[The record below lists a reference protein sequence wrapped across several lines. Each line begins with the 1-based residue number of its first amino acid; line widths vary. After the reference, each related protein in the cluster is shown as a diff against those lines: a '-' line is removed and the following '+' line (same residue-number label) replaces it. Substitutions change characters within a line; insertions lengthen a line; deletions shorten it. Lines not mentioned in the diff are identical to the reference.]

1 MPERISRE
9 AAVAGIELPPGKC
22 LACELMR
29 GEGAP
34 VSLWE
39 EEDFVCLLPRLGVAF
54 GQVLIVPR
62 RHVVRF
68 VELPSDT
75 WLRMSALAQ
84 RVACAVERCLEPA
97 RCYVASL
104 GTPRDDVPMSCPHL
118 HIHVIPV
125 MDSDARPAQVLTWSN
140 GVIRAEEAEL
150 LGLRDRLRGLLEAPG
165 R

>member
-1 MPERISRE
+1 MPERISRD
-9 AAVAGIELPPGKC
+9 AAVANIELPPGKC
-22 LACELMR
+22 LACELIR
-29 GEGAP
+29 GMGGA

-39 EEDFVCLLPRLGVAF
+39 QPDFVCLLPRLGVAF

-68 VELPSDT
+68 VELPSET
-75 WLRMSALAQ
+75 WLAMSALAQ
-84 RVACAVERCLEPA
+84 RVACALERTLEPA

-104 GTPRDDVPMSCPHL
+104 GTPRSDVPMSCAHL

-125 MDSDARPAQVLTWSN
+125 LDPDARPAQVLTWSG

-150 LGLRDRLRGLLEAPG
+150 LDLRRRLRRALEA
-165 R
+165 